1 MARKITKRQTAQP
14 LTLDMRNDCTALY
27 IRVSTEKQAD
37 EGFSLDAQQERLTA
51 YCAAHE
57 WAVCRTY
64 VDAGVSGK
72 TANRPEFQRMM
83 DAAKNGE
90 VSRIV
95 AIKLDRLAR
104 NTRDFLA
111 TVDQLH
117 AAGCDLVLVHE
128 SFDTSTPHGKFALT
142 MFAAIAEL
150 EASQIAER
158 TRAGRTEKA
167 RQGGFNGAPAPLG
180 YDYDGETFTVNRDE
194 ARTVQRIFD
203 QFTAGASLNGIAREL
218 NAADVQTKTGA
229 RWYASTVRHIL
240 SNGFYAGI
248 TQYTPDK
255 KRDPDIALEVAGDH
269 PPIITRNCYESAWNR
284 LHRLQPGRPHQSPML
299 PWR

>member
-1 MARKITKRQTAQP
+1 MARKITKRQNQQAATAAP
-14 LTLDMRNDCTALY
+14 AADCTALY

-37 EGFSLDAQQERLTA
+37 EGFSLDAQQERLSA
-51 YCAAHE
+51 YCTAHGWE
-57 WAVCRTY
+57 ICRTY

-72 TANRPEFQRMM
+72 TSDRPEFQRMI
-83 DAAKNGE
+83 AAAANGE
-90 VSRIV
+90 VTRVV
-95 AIKLDRLAR
+95 ALKLDRLAR

-117 AAGCDLVLVHE
+117 AVGCDLVLVHE

-158 TRAGRTEKA
+158 TRTGRTEKA

-180 YDYDGETFTVNRDE
+180 YDYDGETFTANE
-194 ARTVQRIFD
+194 AEAATVRRIFD

-218 NAADVQTKTGA
+218 NAANVRTKTGA
-229 RWYASTVRHIL
+229 QWYASTVRYIL
-240 SNGFYAGI
+240 QNGFYAGL
-248 TQYTPDK
+248 TQYD
-255 KRDPDIALEVAGDH
+255 DH
-269 PPIITRNCYESAWNR
+269 ETEGNQPAIITRKCYESAWKR
-284 LHRLQPGRPHQSPML
+284 LHRIQPGRPARTHILNGQPS
-299 PWR
+299 